1 MKTLKKIVVAGVAA
15 VALFGVTGCMTD
27 VGEDGTNS
35 AISTYTVSFP
45 DNSTVYCLR
54 AVSSKTGIKC
64 LWNQPVITPEPFGL
78 LGSIENVGGVNVR
91 CVTDRSGSMDCDDT
105 VK

>member
-1 MKTLKKIVVAGVAA
+1 MKALKKIAVSSVAA
-15 VALFGVTGCMTD
+15 LALLSLSGCMTD

-64 LWNQPVITPEPFGL
+64 LWNQPVTTPEPFGL

-91 CVTDRSGSMDCDDT
+91 CVTDHAGSMDCDDT
-105 VK
+105 AK